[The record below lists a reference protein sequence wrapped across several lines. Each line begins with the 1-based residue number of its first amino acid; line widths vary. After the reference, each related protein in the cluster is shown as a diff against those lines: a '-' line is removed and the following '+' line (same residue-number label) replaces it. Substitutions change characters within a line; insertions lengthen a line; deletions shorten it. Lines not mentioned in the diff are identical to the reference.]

1 MISLSTLFRCPAL
14 GRPSLA
20 AAALLLGATGCTT
33 LPDTQPFTTATVGL
47 QGAIASS
54 GAAVVAE
61 VKAVPLFAKSPVPAE
76 LERAWVTRNEAMTAL
91 VAYARSLED
100 IAAAGRSGEDSA
112 RKLVDAAGALA
123 GVVGQKSAAAS
134 EAGKLVGDTFMLISG
149 EIARA
154 RAAKSLA
161 AALAQLQPVMERLA
175 QLLAAD
181 LQSLD
186 GVLRLAAEAAQDG
199 LDQKYDAAIGFRRQ
213 LLQTQTGLQNSIQTQ
228 LASGTV
234 PSQLKATDELARVVT
249 LLGQGDAAYAEYTRA
264 QAALDAR
271 VRAGRQ
277 LIAETGPAL
286 TAWAATHG
294 NLLVALRTK
303 RPPNVAEVVAATGR
317 IRALAERY
325 RRL

>member
-1 MISLSTLFRCPAL
+1 MSFPAFFRRLAL
-14 GRPSLA
+14 GRSSA
-20 AAALLLGATGCTT
+20 VAAALLLGATGCTT
-33 LPDTQPFTTATVGL
+33 LPDTQPFTTATVSL

-54 GAAVVAE
+54 GAAVMAE
-61 VKAVPLFAKSPVPAE
+61 VKATSQPEESKAPAN
-76 LERAWVTRNEAMTAL
+76 LERAWVTRNEAMKAL
-91 VAYARSLED
+91 VAYARSLEE
-100 IAAAGRSGEDSA
+100 ITAAGRAGEDSA
-112 RKLVDAAGALA
+112 RKLVEAAGALA

-154 RAAKSLA
+154 RAAKSLE

-186 GVLRLAAEAAQDG
+186 ELLRIAAELEKGA
-199 LDQKYDAAIGFRRQ
+199 LVVKYNDAIGFRGQ
-213 LLQTQTGLQNSIQTQ
+213 LLRTQTKLQNEIQTQ
-228 LASGTV
+228 LGKGTP
-234 PSQLKATDELARVVT
+234 PSQLKEADELARVVAM
-249 LLGQGDAAYAEYTRA
+249 LGQGDAAYAEYTRA
-264 QAALDAR
+264 EAALDAR
-271 VRAGRQ
+271 LRAGRQ

-286 TAWAATHG
+286 TAWAASHG

-303 RPPNVAEVVAATGR
+303 RPPNVAEVLAATGR
-317 IRALAERY
+317 IRALSERY

>member
-1 MISLSTLFRCPAL
+1 MSFSAIVRCLAL
-14 GRPSLA
+14 RPSSLV
-20 AAALLLGATGCTT
+20 AAALLLGATGCST
-33 LPDTQPFTTATVGL
+33 LPDTQPFTTATVSL

-61 VKAVPLFAKSPVPAE
+61 MKATPLLANGKVLTD

-91 VAYARSLED
+91 VAYARSLEE
-100 IAAAGRSGEDSA
+100 IAAAGRAGEDSA

-123 GVVGQKSAAAS
+123 GAVGQKSAVAS

-154 RAAKSLA
+154 RAAKSLE
-161 AALAQLQPVMERLA
+161 AALAQLQPVMERIA
-175 QLLAAD
+175 QILAAD

-186 GVLRLAAEAAQDG
+186 GLLRLAAEAAQGG
-199 LDQKYDAAIGFRRQ
+199 LDQKYDAAIGFRWQ
-213 LLQTQTGLQNSIQTQ
+213 LLKTQTKLQNSIQTQ

>member
-1 MISLSTLFRCPAL
+1 MSFPEFFRRLAL
-14 GRPSLA
+14 GRSSA
-20 AAALLLGATGCTT
+20 AAAVLLLGATGCTT
-33 LPDTQPFTTATVGL
+33 LPDTQPFTTATVSL

-61 VKAVPLFAKSPVPAE
+61 MKATPPLAKSKE
-76 LERAWVTRNEAMTAL
+76 LDNLESAWVARNEAMTAL
-91 VAYARSLED
+91 VAYARSLEE
-100 IAAAGRSGEDSA
+100 ITAAGRAGEDSA
-112 RKLVDAAGALA
+112 RKLVEAAGALA
-123 GVVGQKSAAAS
+123 GAVGQKSAATS

-154 RAAKSLA
+154 RAAKSLE
-161 AALAQLQPVMERLA
+161 AALAQLQPMMERLA

-186 GVLRLAAEAAQDG
+186 GLLRTAAG
-199 LDQKYDAAIGFRRQ
+199 LEKGALVAKYNDAIGFRRQ
-213 LLQTQTGLQNSIQTQ
+213 LLATQTELQKSIRNQ
-228 LASGTV
+228 LADDA
-234 PSQLKATDELARVVT
+234 PASQLKGSDDLALVVT
-249 LLGQGDAAYAEYTRA
+249 LLGQGDAAYTEYTRA
-264 QAALDAR
+264 EAALDAR

-303 RPPNVAEVVAATGR
+303 RPPNVAEVMAATGR
-317 IRALAERY
+317 IRVLAERY